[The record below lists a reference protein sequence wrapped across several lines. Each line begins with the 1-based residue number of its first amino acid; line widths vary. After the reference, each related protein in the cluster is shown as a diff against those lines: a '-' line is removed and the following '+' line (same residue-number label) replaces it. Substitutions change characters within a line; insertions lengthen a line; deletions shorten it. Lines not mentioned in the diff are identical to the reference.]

1 MAKATI
7 EHGQTRRLGD
17 LKPHPKNSRTHPP
30 EQIEKLIASMSE
42 FGLTRP
48 IFIDDKDVILA
59 GHGAWEAATK
69 KFGTDHEVAVSIA
82 KGWTDAQKRGYVVAD
97 NKLGELST
105 WDVPMLQGELKA
117 LQTKGFK
124 LEAVGFKPLDVEA
137 VLKPPAAPK
146 QSSRIGTGVMQY
158 NLVFDNA
165 EQQQRFFAFIRKLK
179 AGYPGQATVAAK
191 LDAFLDEQDVK
202 A

>member
-1 MAKATI
+1 MAKPSI
-7 EHGQTRRLGD
+7 EHGQKRRLGD
-17 LKPHPKNSRTHPP
+17 LKPHPKNSRAHPP
-30 EQIEKLIASMSE
+30 EQIAKLVASMGE

-48 IFIDDKDVILA
+48 LFVDDKNVILA
-59 GHGAWEAATK
+59 GHGAWEAAVQK
-69 KFGTDHEVAVSIA
+69 WGVDYEVGVSVA
-82 KGWTDAQKRGYVVAD
+82 TGWTDAMKRAYVIAD

-105 WDVPMLQGELKA
+105 WDVPMLQGELKE

-124 LEAVGFKPLDVEA
+124 LDAVGFKPLDVEA
-137 VLKPPAAPK
+137 VLKPPAPPK
-146 QSSRIGTGVMQY
+146 QSSRVGTGVLQY

-165 EQQQRFFAFIRKLK
+165 EQQQRFFAFVRKLK
-179 AGYPGQATVAAK
+179 AGYPNAATIAAK